1 MAASEMAYGEG
12 HPATFTQQPAPTT
25 RRMELS
31 GLRRAA
37 GGTDRPTQR
46 LPHARLRT
54 RPVGREFRPV
64 RLHTD
69 APHHRASVWS
79 LSLAVT

>member
-31 GLRRAA
+31 GIAFGEQQEGLTVPLR
-37 GGTDRPTQR
+37 D
-46 LPHARLRT
+46 
-54 RPVGREFRPV
+54 
-64 RLHTD
+64 
-69 APHHRASVWS
+69 S
-79 LSLAVT
+79 LTHDCGPDQ